1 MVQSGFPILVTPDLN
16 RSLGFYRDL
25 LGGTVSYAF
34 PAEGPPVYVGL
45 QLGSM
50 TLGIGVDSAT
60 KTSPDGQ
67 RMSLWFYV
75 DDCDATVESL
85 RRGGAAITKEPQDQP
100 WGERVAYLQDPDGN
114 LVVVATGS

>member
-1 MVQSGFPILVTPDLN
+1 MVQSGFPILVTPDLD
-16 RSLGFYRDL
+16 RLLAFYRDL
-25 LGGTVSYAF
+25 LGGKISYAF
-34 PAEGPPVYVGL
+34 PEEGPPVYVGL

-60 KTSPDGQ
+60 KTGPDGQ
-67 RMSLWFYV
+67 RISLWFYV

-85 RRGGAAITKEPQDQP
+85 RSSGATITKDPQDQP

-114 LVVVATGS
+114 LVVVATGP

>member
-1 MVQSGFPILVTPDLN
+1 MVQSGFPILVTPDLD
-16 RSLGFYRDL
+16 RLLAFYRDL
-25 LGGTVSYAF
+25 LGGKISYSF

-50 TLGIGVDSAT
+50 ALGIGVDSAT
-60 KTSPDGQ
+60 KTGPDGQ
-67 RMSLWFYV
+67 RISLWFYV

-85 RRGGAAITKEPQDQP
+85 RSGGATITKDPQDQP